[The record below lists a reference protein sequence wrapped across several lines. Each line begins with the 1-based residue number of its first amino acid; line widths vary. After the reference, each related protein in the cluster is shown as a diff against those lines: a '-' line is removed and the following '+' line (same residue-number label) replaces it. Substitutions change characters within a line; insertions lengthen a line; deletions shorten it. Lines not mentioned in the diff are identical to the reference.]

1 MSSSKH
7 DGQTLFEICSRLAMK
22 HGLSSSRQAISQHLE
37 VLEDAG
43 LVSPDGRAGT
53 SSITCTPR
61 HCGRSSSGGPQTG
74 RGAAAVRINLT
85 SVFVDD
91 QDKALRFYTE
101 VLGFQKKT
109 EVPVGE
115 YRWLTVVSPE
125 APEGVHA
132 GARAARASHNRSL
145 G

>member
-1 MSSSKH
+1 MSSSSTT
-7 DGQTLFEICSRLAMK
+7 GRRCSRSCSQLAMK
-22 HGLSSSRQAISQHLE
+22 HGLRSSRQAISQHLE